1 MSEPEFLGV
10 LRGMQSVG
18 PDGSFNYSLPL
29 SIPPG
34 INGMQPKLQ
43 LGYNSNSKNG
53 LVGWGWALN
62 GLSVISRCN
71 ANMIRDGY
79 VSGIQANNNY
89 KYCIDGQRLVEV
101 STGEYRIE
109 SESFLRI
116 KKLGNYWEVANN
128 TGTLSRYGFNA
139 DSKLEDDQGQPY
151 AWYLDQQKDVS
162 NNSWSVIYNK
172 FSSGGTQVHYP
183 LSVSYTSSP
192 LLNALHSVIF
202 HYEDREDIS
211 VNYIAGVRIKND
223 KRLTKVEIRSGSETV
238 YSYVLAYQR
247 SGQTYHGKVYS
258 DPAKTSRLAS
268 VEQCFES
275 SLIDCTSPI
284 EFDWSPQSKADYKFT
299 SSGLNLEPEN
309 SDSSTKLYLDVN
321 GDGKLEVYAID
332 DTSEIIDELKG
343 YDSSTNEPVYV
354 KSKPSYRKADVNR
367 DGFDDVIK
375 EFKTQTGIF
384 VYLSDGAKISQQPAP
399 GYSIPSSSVTY
410 TASRTSGTFIPNG
423 DQLILN
429 GAPQL
434 FAYTTD
440 YADVN
445 GDGFLDVIRSP
456 ANCYGTNFW
465 CKFDSQ
471 AAQDISVALNTGT
484 GFSVFSPWYNG
495 WGGASPFCAAN
506 PNNYCQMSVYKLQF
520 VDLNGDG
527 ARDFLA
533 LTAYPN
539 GNQYVIAGYNNG
551 RGQNGGAFTLEDLTQ
566 GGPRNYLLG
575 DFNGDGLVDLGA
587 MPMKAPYLNSQNI
600 APADNKILINLGIG
614 QSTSSGG
621 NIKGFAPEATALSDI
636 ELVKFC
642 GNQRIATTPTQ
653 QDLCSRAA
661 SDFNNDGLDDILEW
675 GGRVNKECMDVP
687 LPANPNNCRKYR
699 SSYTEYEA
707 KVYMSLGGNAEGG
720 VSFASPI
727 LYKDLETL
735 RSISALVKLPDD
747 AKSKTVL
754 DDYNNDGAI
763 EDDWRLKNNVK
774 TNRVNTIFEV
784 ARKIDVQYEA
794 MVSDEIYQSV
804 VNSAEEVEPYNAF
817 VAVTKMTGK
826 RVGVR
831 EIQVSNGIGGVNKT
845 AYKYIG
851 AKTHGAGY
859 GDLGFATV
867 EKLEIAAGQTPLLT
881 IRNYYQTATNKYK
894 LAGKL
899 KRELIYTSDVNGSQG
914 TLLADSRYQ
923 WKVRIYNDDLDAN
936 YKSPHYFSY
945 LYQTSNLTRD
955 ILGRTIADSLT
966 QNRAD
971 ATQSC
976 DRIASAPSIVT
987 VNAGAAND
995 TDYTADG
1002 VLVYSQTAT
1011 CDESGSS
1018 ASVQIKAVENLD
1030 ITSKGDARGLVQK
1043 SQQYAWTGNAIS
1055 LAAKSFYD
1063 VRTQAFTYNALGQLE
1078 SKTIE
1083 PEATTPN
1090 SLKLTTNYLYNG
1102 FGSVRQI
1109 TDSWD
1114 DSANDGLDV
1123 NARVTTI
1130 DETYTNGIH
1139 KLVVTKP
1146 LNISET
1152 TEFHPWWGT
1161 PTKQIDA
1168 NGLATNTLYDNQGRP
1183 ERINYA
1189 DGTSTQIDYRS
1200 CNGCSPY
1207 HSNAVWYKQIKTTGS
1222 SAVRIYYDGFNREI
1236 GNRSKGLTGRE
1247 VYTVQT
1253 YDSRGAPFQTTA
1265 PFYYGEAQK
1274 TVATYYDA
1282 LGRVSSV
1289 THPDGSSESR
1299 GYYGLRHT
1307 TTNRLNQTQ
1316 TRYLNAAGWVMKSVD
1331 NANTPVD
1338 FTYWPWGD
1346 LKTTQ
1351 VNNDPKT
1358 LVSVVYDKLGRK
1370 TEMTDPNTGKTTYT
1384 YNALDLIA
1392 TQTDAKNQRTCF
1404 GYDALGRQ
1412 TKRVDNASSSCSGT
1426 TQNWVYDTQTKGK
1439 GELGSMSGVNTD
1451 GTSYSEHYS
1460 YTNYGLPASTTS
1472 NFDGSSYTTTQHYD
1486 SYNRPL
1492 GVTYPTGY
1500 VAANNY
1506 NSYGH
1511 LDQVKDS
1518 TGATL
1523 WAANDADAMG
1533 NIKEF
1538 TLGNG
1543 VFTRKTYDPNSGR
1556 IESILAT
1563 KSRIVVQNQIYQFD
1577 ALGNLKTREDRR
1589 NTITQ
1594 SFCYDELNRL
1604 KASRFDGCSSAAND
1618 FNYDPLGNLT
1628 IKEGLAGTLGYGTNG
1643 SNVAGPH
1650 AVTSANGWTYQYD
1663 EIGNLKTATKVGEQ
1677 TRAVSYSPF
1686 NTPTSITQGS
1696 KFSTLVYGPNQD
1708 RIKHSDSNGRITK
1721 YVGGIYEEVTKG
1733 EVTQKIHY
1741 VGDFALLISQGENTS
1756 ATYVHEYL
1764 HRDHIGSIV
1773 AISKGK
1779 VETIA
1784 DVSWQANGAWGERR
1798 FNQWNGPLDN
1808 LLIPTSTAKGFTDH
1822 EHLDA
1827 VGLIHMNGR
1836 VYDPELGRFM
1846 SADPFVQAPYNSQSY
1861 NRYSYVFNNPLS
1873 FTDPSG
1879 YTASCGYSECDVEEV
1894 PVICDSACMEQHRK
1908 QQEAQQE
1915 AINQSNI
1922 AYWRA
1927 SENRGE
1933 QWSYMNGAA
1942 YNIANFWGKVAFDLA
1957 AGGDGKPVN
1966 NGSYFSYENWLSQQ
1980 NFMTINPWDG
1990 GVWATGYNID
2000 QQMTKVMSG
2009 MASVVPVG
2017 AGISWG
2023 RLLFASNSS
2032 RVFWSGSRSSKLA
2045 AEIFAKNKGATTL
2058 EMTLQGKL
2066 LQAVTNKYTYNL
2078 LKPLWDRA
2086 SANFARGA
2094 QGPVDVFQSA
2104 KGVRV
2109 ESVWATKEY
2118 PKLIQQGNQINFHV
2132 VP

>member
-1 MSEPEFLGV
+1 M
-10 LRGMQSVG
+10 M
-18 PDGSFNYSLPL
+18 
-29 SIPPG
+29 
-34 INGMQPKLQ
+34 
-43 LGYNSNSKNG
+43 
-53 LVGWGWALN
+53 
-62 GLSVISRCN
+62 
-71 ANMIRDGY
+71 
-79 VSGIQANNNY
+79 
-89 KYCIDGQRLVEV
+89 
-101 STGEYRIE
+101 
-109 SESFLRI
+109 
-116 KKLGNYWEVANN
+116 
-128 TGTLSRYGFNA
+128 
-139 DSKLEDDQGQPY
+139 
-151 AWYLDQQKDVS
+151 
-162 NNSWSVIYNK
+162 
-172 FSSGGTQVHYP
+172 
-183 LSVSYTSSP
+183 
-192 LLNALHSVIF
+192 
-202 HYEDREDIS
+202 
-211 VNYIAGVRIKND
+211 
-223 KRLTKVEIRSGSETV
+223 
-238 YSYVLAYQR
+238 
-247 SGQTYHGKVYS
+247 
-258 DPAKTSRLAS
+258 
-268 VEQCFES
+268 
-275 SLIDCTSPI
+275 
-284 EFDWSPQSKADYKFT
+284 
-299 SSGLNLEPEN
+299 
-309 SDSSTKLYLDVN
+309 
-321 GDGKLEVYAID
+321 
-332 DTSEIIDELKG
+332 
-343 YDSSTNEPVYV
+343 
-354 KSKPSYRKADVNR
+354 
-367 DGFDDVIK
+367 
-375 EFKTQTGIF
+375 
-384 VYLSDGAKISQQPAP
+384 
-399 GYSIPSSSVTY
+399 
-410 TASRTSGTFIPNG
+410 
-423 DQLILN
+423 
-429 GAPQL
+429 
-434 FAYTTD
+434 
-440 YADVN
+440 
-445 GDGFLDVIRSP
+445 
-456 ANCYGTNFW
+456 
-465 CKFDSQ
+465 
-471 AAQDISVALNTGT
+471 
-484 GFSVFSPWYNG
+484 
-495 WGGASPFCAAN
+495 
-506 PNNYCQMSVYKLQF
+506 
-520 VDLNGDG
+520 
-527 ARDFLA
+527 
-533 LTAYPN
+533 
-539 GNQYVIAGYNNG
+539 
-551 RGQNGGAFTLEDLTQ
+551 
-566 GGPRNYLLG
+566 G
-575 DFNGDGLVDLGA
+575 DFNGDGVTDLATLPRASNGDFTSGEQGA
-587 MPMKAPYLNSQNI
+587 FAVAWGVGKPVNSGAPLPGFRTPFAAPLGHKYLR
-600 APADNKILINLGIG
+600 
-614 QSTSSGG
+614 
-621 NIKGFAPEATALSDI
+621 
-636 ELVKFC
+636 FC
-642 GNQRIATTPTQ
+642 GKDAKPFARTATIY
-653 QDLCSRAA
+653 DRCSRAVI
-661 SDFNNDGLDDILEW
+661 DFNGDGLDDIVESGVRITRSCLNPL
-675 GGRVNKECMDVP
+675 GGDMQ
-687 LPANPNNCRKYR
+687 
-699 SSYTEYEA
+699 SYCEEVQETIIDNEA
-707 KVYMSLGGNAEGG
+707 HVFLSLGADAQGNPAFAAPIRYRDWSAFQWAYPDGG
-720 VSFASPI
+720 INVSGF
-727 LYKDLETL
+727 
-735 RSISALVKLPDD
+735 V
-747 AKSKTVL
+747 VL
-754 DDYNNDGAI
+754 DSKFNDFDGNGAY
-763 EDDWRLKNNVK
+763 EDHYRLKNNVVS
-774 TNRVNTIFEV
+774 NRIEAVLES
-784 ARKIDVQYEA
+784 ARRIDVQYSTLA
-794 MVSDEIYQSV
+794 SNTIYDVIPADTELENELGYVKQ
-804 VNSAEEVEPYNAF
+804 
-817 VAVTKMTGK
+817 TKTLAK
-826 RVGVR
+826 RLGVK
-831 EIQVSNGIGGVNKT
+831 EIQVSNGIGGTNKT

-881 IRNYYQTATNKYK
+881 IRNYYQTATSKYK

-914 TLLADSRYQ
+914 TLLGDSRYQ

-955 ILGRTIADSLT
+955 LEGRTIADSLT
-966 QNRAD
+966 QNRPD

-976 DRIASAPSIVT
+976 DRISSAPSIVT
-987 VNAGAAND
+987 VNSGAAND
-995 TDYTADG
+995 ADYTADG

-1043 SQQYAWTGNAIS
+1043 SKQYAWAGNAIS
-1055 LAAKSFYD
+1055 SAAKSFYD
-1063 VRTQAFTYNALGQLE
+1063 VRTQSFTYNALGQLE

-1083 PEATTPN
+1083 PEAATPN

-1109 TDSWD
+1109 TDTWD
-1114 DSANDGLDV
+1114 DSSNDGLDV
-1123 NARVTTI
+1123 NTRVTTI
-1130 DETYTNGIH
+1130 EETYTNGIR

-1152 TEFHPWWGT
+1152 TQFHSVWGA

-1168 NGLATNTLYDNQGRP
+1168 NGIETNTFHDNQGRP

-1236 GNRSKGLTGRE
+1236 GSRSKGLTGRE

-1265 PFYYGEAQK
+1265 PFYNGEAQK

-1358 LVSVVYDKLGRK
+1358 LVSVLYDKLGRK

-1523 WAANDADAMG
+1523 WAANDADALG
-1533 NIKEF
+1533 NLKQF

-1543 VFTRKTYDPNSGR
+1543 VVTTQTYDADTSR
-1556 IESILAT
+1556 IESIRAVSGSLV
-1563 KSRIVVQNQIYQFD
+1563 IQDQHYQFD
-1577 ALGNLKTREDRR
+1577 DLGNLRSREDRK
-1589 NTITQ
+1589 NSITQ
-1594 SFCYDELNRL
+1594 SFCYDGLNRL
-1604 KASRFDGCSSAAND
+1604 KAARFNGCSSAAND
-1618 FNYDPLGNLT
+1618 YNYDPLGNLT
-1628 IKEGLAGTLGYGTNG
+1628 TKEGLTGTLGYGTNG
-1643 SNVAGPH
+1643 GNVAGPH

-1663 EIGNLKTATKVGEQ
+1663 EIGNLKTATKAGEQ
-1677 TRAVSYSPF
+1677 TKTVNYSPF

-1708 RIKHSDSNGRITK
+1708 RIKHSDSNGRVTK

-1741 VGDFALLISQGENTS
+1741 VGDFALFVSNGENTN
-1756 ATYVHEYL
+1756 ATYAHEYM

-1773 AISKGK
+1773 AISKGNIAT
-1779 VETIA
+1779 VA

-1808 LLIPTSTAKGFTDH
+1808 LLIPASTAKGFTDH

-1879 YTASCGYSECDVEEV
+1879 YQASELQPGECDRYGNCRARLPSSGGECSSGATCMTGSDAYNFGQYWQNYMNSYQESMVNMGGFWGGVGYTSIGMANQLGVEDALGAV
-1894 PVICDSACMEQHRK
+1894 DSALEGNVGGAIYGAAITVVKPLKAADKVADLAKDAKNGLTLSQAKNALKSGNATDKGGLSQFGK
-1908 QQEAQQE
+1908 QLEKHMDV
-1915 AINQSNI
+1915 NNPKRNPDT
-1922 AYWRA
+1922 W
-1927 SENRGE
+1927 GGGPLKGG
-1933 QWSYMNGAA
+1933 NGA
-1942 YNIANFWGKVAFDLA
+1942 K
-1957 AGGDGKPVN
+1957 
-1966 NGSYFSYENWLSQQ
+1966 SEQ
-1980 NFMTINPWDG
+1980 
-1990 GVWATGYNID
+1990 GYN
-2000 QQMTKVMSG
+2000 QF
-2009 MASVVPVG
+2009 
-2017 AGISWG
+2017 
-2023 RLLFASNSS
+2023 R
-2032 RVFWSGSRSSKLA
+2032 
-2045 AEIFAKNKGATTL
+2045 EIFNAPGSFSLKANHNGTVFL
-2058 EMTLQGKL
+2058 EKWLPDG
-2066 LQAVTNKYTYNL
+2066 
-2078 LKPLWDRA
+2078 R
-2086 SANFARGA
+2086 
-2094 QGPVDVFQSA
+2094 
-2104 KGVRV
+2104 GVR
-2109 ESVWATKEY
+2109 
-2118 PKLIQQGNQINFHV
+2118 LNQDGTFKGFV
-2132 VP
+2132 D